1 MKAERAFECDR
12 PVGAKPKCPFRK
24 ETSLSGFVSG
34 RIPATPRRLR
44 GMTPRQLGF
53 FLVIAILVVLAFR
66 GCHRGEL
73 RVGTYNVRRFGVEAT
88 DMKRLRELVSE
99 SGADV
104 LALQEIE
111 REGAVDDLARRLSGF
126 GHTWRSA
133 VATCA
138 GKSTMRVG
146 FVYDEAR
153 ARLVRMREYPELDPT
168 GNGACSDGERSGLAA
183 TFAPVRGGKTVTFL
197 AVHFVAGGTEDRL
210 LRRKE
215 QWKRAMAIAKEL
227 EKEGPMVV
235 LGDTNST
242 GYADDRGGERSF
254 VDGEVA
260 RAGMTV
266 LTRDLP
272 CSEYFHPDPE
282 GPWLPSLLDHV
293 VTTKDVAR
301 PGSLAVHGHCRALA
315 CKPSETVPKDF
326 ETVSDHCPVTFE
338 LAP

>member
-1 MKAERAFECDR
+1 
-12 PVGAKPKCPFRK
+12 
-24 ETSLSGFVSG
+24 
-34 RIPATPRRLR
+34 
-44 GMTPRQLGF
+44 MTPRQLGI
-53 FLVIAILVVLAFR
+53 FLVIAILVLLAFR

-88 DMKRLRELVSE
+88 DMKRLAELVSE

-111 REGAVDDLARRLSGF
+111 RDGAVDDLTRRISGL
-126 GHTWRSA
+126 GHAWRSV

-153 ARLVRMREYPELDPT
+153 ARLVRTREYPELDPS
-168 GNGACSDGERSGLAA
+168 GNGACTDGERSGLAA
-183 TFAPVRGGKTVTFL
+183 TFTPTRGGKSVTFL

-215 QWKRAMAIAKEL
+215 QWKRSIAIARDL
-227 EKEGPMVV
+227 EKEGPVVV

-242 GYADDRGGERSF
+242 GYTGDRGGERSF
-254 VDGEVA
+254 IDGEVA

-266 LTRDLP
+266 LTKDLP

-293 VTTKDVAR
+293 VTTKDVTGH
-301 PGSLAVHGHCRALA
+301 GSLAVHGHCRALA
-315 CKPSETVPKDF
+315 CKPSATAPKDF